1 MTVVEQHSWYH
12 CYRFTRSSTGMTEM
26 YYKQYS
32 RQPWLPNKDSIQLPG
47 DQILIVCVYDGEY
60 NCVAKVETKIMDSAP
75 LISEHLLQ
83 HTKVELEKS
92 VAILLGEH

>member
-1 MTVVEQHSWYH
+1 
-12 CYRFTRSSTGMTEM
+12 M

-60 NCVAKVETKIMDSAP
+60 NCVAKVETKIMDSASC
-75 LISEHLLQ
+75 LISPYFRAFIA
-83 HTKVELEKS
+83 TY
-92 VAILLGEH
+92 